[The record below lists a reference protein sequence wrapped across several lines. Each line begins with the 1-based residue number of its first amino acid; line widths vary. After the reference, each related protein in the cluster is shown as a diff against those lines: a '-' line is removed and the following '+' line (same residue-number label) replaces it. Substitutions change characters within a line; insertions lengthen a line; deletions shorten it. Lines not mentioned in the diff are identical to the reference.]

1 MFKENEKVINLDIG
15 LSTVVSVNKNTCILE
30 NNLGETITIEDDS
43 KTRKLIDRKDA
54 FSLLD
59 RVKSL
64 SDEWIK
70 TPRLRYEKYQRD
82 LYSRELDKLFIII
95 KRMYIED
102 KYSYGKGL
110 SQTSQELLD
119 TAKRYLYEEL
129 AIVFGV
135 NEDEVEKII
144 VERIGENNGI

>member
-59 RVKSL
+59 KVKSL

-82 LYSRELDKLFIII
+82 LYAWDLCFRSHPGWRQPACRVSHLIPFRTCGIRSVMRRK
-95 KRMYIED
+95 KR
-102 KYSYGKGL
+102 KSYRVPCPILKVWWR
-110 SQTSQELLD
+110 S
-119 TAKRYLYEEL
+119 
-129 AIVFGV
+129 
-135 NEDEVEKII
+135 
-144 VERIGENNGI
+144 